1 MKEILITSSALILAL
16 LLMRRV
22 FQKVLSRRVQYA
34 LWALVLVRL
43 LVPVSL
49 PAVNFSVLTAARPI
63 QTVVDQRLGQAV
75 RPAQPSG
82 QTIYNAPDPSGVLA
96 AQGGQTALNHTPYE
110 GPLPPLGQ
118 PISPA
123 ADVPSPA
130 TAQPDAGMTAGEALT
145 LVWKI
150 GMAAMAGFFLLSNL
164 TFYLRLRKNR
174 RTFETVSTRPV
185 YLVPEG
191 VIPSPCLFGRSIYI
205 TPAVARDP
213 HKLRHVLCHE
223 ETHARHL
230 DPLWSLLRC
239 VCLTV
244 YWFDPLV
251 WAAAHCSKTD
261 CELACDESALKAL
274 GEQERI
280 PYGQTLLS
288 LIPVRRTANPMLAA
302 TTMTAGK
309 KELKDR
315 VMRIAKRPRQ
325 LLAAALAVTLLAGL
339 VSACTFTGAKESPAP
354 APEGLRSLTGE
365 ELRFFNEE
373 YFNHNPNEAISYTYS
388 IRNQFANG
396 AFNTY
401 EKPEDIN
408 LYELFYLE
416 GSSPTDEELKGTLD
430 YDSWEDLPCPAY
442 KMTAQ
447 EMDEVLQEYTG
458 LTLEQTNRVGLENF
472 TYQNDAYYWMHGDT
486 NYPGDIEILCGT
498 REGSTVKL
506 YHHGGWNSDATWF
519 CTTMEEQAEGVYHF
533 LSNLECQQPAIPPA
547 LPSVDPAVT
556 VSLRELE
563 PYTTPAV
570 TVEPHREDLSSENI
584 LQNWNL
590 FGHHLRV
597 YRSADGAI
605 YAAEELDDGT
615 MNVFAQYSF
624 DDVDMFFFQDLFG
637 RDGFYITYRPGSNS
651 RFYTTDTDYYY
662 FDENGVLTLL
672 AQCHGDSRIMDLD
685 GDGQNELVAPRQLF
699 FQREGLVYEAQ
710 LDELLF
716 SACPELSYWDYE
728 HWDPYGR
735 YLYVSCFADSGDHSK
750 LAVRYLYFDG
760 ESLLIYKDEKKV
772 TDHMVEGIA
781 DDVPEAVVT
790 AARDYVQMVFED
802 SKQSTALPE
811 PTEGGTIWLWGDP
824 VSYDDW
830 RITSITKG
838 SRNTVGNLTVEGWH
852 FNYELHTTTPDTVT
866 LAGGR
871 YLTEDDWV
879 SPGYPDCDWL
889 FFRTE
894 DDSHTLLWQ
903 DVINDMGPASYAFEP
918 YLEGKLDELGL
929 LDDDPLFQIKNAYEA
944 ITADD
949 QFTMTLIVGDGLAGS
964 YPAGGWNRVSSITD
978 QWSGYTWEH
987 TDQTERPDFASG
999 PIDYLAFSREDESL
1013 VFWDLEGLVQWQKGE
1028 NSRWYKAVQTDT
1040 DDPFSTDIYHYLRRW
1055 YDETELE
1062 ALRQGIAIPGEGRTR
1077 DEIARAWVEEYEG
1090 VYLRTSSGSTMKW
1103 DYMKVIDC
1111 VEYKGDE
1118 PFVSRLE
1125 ENTFPFSWSTI
1136 FVPADSAPPWSF
1148 MAGNTGEYEGS
1159 DPDVPAG
1166 AFQWWQVGYMT
1177 QGEDGLWRCDGGGT
1191 GW

>member
-315 VMRIAKRPRQ
+315 VTRIAKRPRQ
-325 LLAAALAVTLLAGL
+325 LLAAALAVALLAGL
-339 VSACTFTGAKESPAP
+339 VSACTFTGAKESPTP
-354 APEGLRSLTGE
+354 QPEGLRSLTGE
-365 ELRFFNEE
+365 ELRWFNEE
-373 YFNHNPNEAISYTYS
+373 YFNRNPDPAISYTYS

-396 AFNTY
+396 PFNTY
-401 EKPEDIN
+401 EKPEDID
-408 LYELFYLE
+408 LFQLFYCDGDVYNDPE
-416 GSSPTDEELKGTLD
+416 NDV
-430 YDSWEDLPCPAY
+430 CPSYQITETQINAIL
-442 KMTAQ
+442 TQ
-447 EMDEVLQEYTG
+447 YTG
-458 LTLEQTNRVGLENF
+458 LTLEETNKVGLENF
-472 TYQNDAYYWMHGDT
+472 VYQNGAYCWSHGDT
-486 NYPGDIEILCGT
+486 NYPGNIEFLYGT
-498 REGSTVKL
+498 REGDRIQL
-506 YHHGGWNSDATWF
+506 YHHGWNSGSQWYCA
-519 CTTMEEQAEGVYHF
+519 TMEEQEDGSYHF
-533 LSNLECQQPAIPPA
+533 RSNLECEKPAIPPVRA
-547 LPSVDPAVT
+547 GEPVAA
-556 VSLRELE
+556 VSLRDLE
-563 PYTTPAV
+563 PYVAPTVTPEMH
-570 TVEPHREDLSSENI
+570 TGDLRTRIEYRRLSNDQLLCVYIASDNRTYAAIELENEGFNVF
-584 LQNWNL
+584 LDLTNCDFSVDSFQL
-590 FGHHLRV
+590 FGYQGFSISYSGGPEGSYHGTWV
-597 YRSADGAI
+597 DYYIVS
-605 YAAEELDDGT
+605 DDG
-615 MNVFAQYSF
+615 VPALLLRS
-624 DDVDMFFFQDLFG
+624 DDEWGQ
-637 RDGFYITYRPGSNS
+637 
-651 RFYTTDTDYYY
+651 
-662 FDENGVLTLL
+662 E
-672 AQCHGDSRIMDLD
+672 RILDLD
-685 GDGQNELVAPRQLF
+685 GDGTDELATRSAIFFAKEGLIYRADLEKLLLGACTELSSCDQLF
-699 FQREGLVYEAQ
+699 
-710 LDELLF
+710 
-716 SACPELSYWDYE
+716 
-728 HWDPYGR
+728 WDPYGR
-735 YLYVSCFADSGDHSK
+735 YCTAVSFADADSRFRTCW
-750 LAVRYLYFDG
+750 RYLWFDG
-760 ESLLIYKDEKKV
+760 ERLLIYRDVKAV
-772 TDHMVEGIA
+772 TDHMAEGVA
-781 DDVPEAVVT
+781 DNVPQAVVK
-790 AARDYVQMVFED
+790 AARDYVQQVFE
-802 SKQSTALPE
+802 AGE
-811 PTEGGTIWLWGDP
+811 EGQKLQDGDFVPAP
-824 VSYDDW
+824 VEFDDW

-903 DVINDMGPASYAFEP
+903 DVINDMGPASYVFEP

-1077 DEIARAWVEEYEG
+1077 DEIAQAWVEEYEG
-1090 VYLRTSSGSTMKW
+1090 VYLSTSSGSTMKW

-1111 VEYKGDE
+1111 AEYKGDE

-1148 MAGNTGEYEGS
+1148 MAGNTSEYEGS